1 MPHFVLNVARRYAMT
16 TKKQLVKKILKAKK
30 ELLDGCLQRIQEL
43 LDQSI
48 KLKDKETLKR
58 FNIHHLLL
66 QEAYLL
72 ETVLSPSDNSK
83 LVISGIKDIADDLL
97 PSDNL
102 RMYS

>member
-1 MPHFVLNVARRYAMT
+1 MT

-30 ELLDGCLQRIQEL
+30 ELLAGSLQRIQEL
-43 LDQSI
+43 LDQST

-72 ETVLSPSDNSK
+72 ETVLSPSDESK
-83 LVISGIKDIADDLL
+83 LVVSGIKDIADDLL
-97 PSDNL
+97 PTDNL
-102 RMYS
+102 RFYS

>member
-1 MPHFVLNVARRYAMT
+1 MT

-66 QEAYLL
+66 QEVYLL
-72 ETVLSPSDNSK
+72 ETVLSSSDKNK

-97 PSDNL
+97 P
-102 RMYS
+102 